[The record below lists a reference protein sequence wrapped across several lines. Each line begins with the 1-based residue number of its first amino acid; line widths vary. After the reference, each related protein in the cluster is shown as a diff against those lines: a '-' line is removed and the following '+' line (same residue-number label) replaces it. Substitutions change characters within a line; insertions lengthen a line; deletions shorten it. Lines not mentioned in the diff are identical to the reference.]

1 MVSYFFVVFILYINI
16 KIILFIDFCLEFLS
30 VYNLD
35 HKTAHLQPRGLT
47 NRNTR
52 CYINATLQALLTCPP
67 FFNLMR
73 SVQFKLKNRNNRG
86 QQKTQTPILESM
98 YVVHNIIINTFQN
111 KK

>member
-1 MVSYFFVVFILYINI
+1 MIL
-16 KIILFIDFCLEFLS
+16 IILEFLS

-35 HKTAHLQPRGLT
+35 HKTVHLQPRGLT

-73 SVQFKLKNRNNRG
+73 SVQFKLKNRNPRG
-86 QQKTQTPILESM
+86 TQKSSTPILESM
-98 YVVHNIIINTFQN
+98 YVIFISYLWKIN
-111 KK
+111 

>member
-1 MVSYFFVVFILYINI
+1 MLNI
-16 KIILFIDFCLEFLS
+16 TLLFQFSFLEFLS
-30 VYNLD
+30 IYNLD

-73 SVQFKLKNRNNRG
+73 SVQFKLKNRNSRG
-86 QQKTQTPILESM
+86 TQKTPTPILESM
-98 YVVHNIIINTFQN
+98 YV
-111 KK
+111 

>member
-1 MVSYFFVVFILYINI
+1 V
-16 KIILFIDFCLEFLS
+16 IIIFCVEFLS

-86 QQKTQTPILESM
+86 GPQKSQTPILESM
-98 YVVHNIIINTFQN
+98 YVTSST
-111 KK
+111 

>member
-1 MVSYFFVVFILYINI
+1 MFVNFHF
-16 KIILFIDFCLEFLS
+16 KDFLAG
-30 VYNLD
+30 YNLD

-73 SVQFKLKNRNNRG
+73 SVQYKLKNRNSRG
-86 QQKTQTPILESM
+86 TQKSPTPILESM
-98 YVVHNIIINTFQN
+98 YVVTFN
-111 KK
+111 CILFMYNLYFLLC